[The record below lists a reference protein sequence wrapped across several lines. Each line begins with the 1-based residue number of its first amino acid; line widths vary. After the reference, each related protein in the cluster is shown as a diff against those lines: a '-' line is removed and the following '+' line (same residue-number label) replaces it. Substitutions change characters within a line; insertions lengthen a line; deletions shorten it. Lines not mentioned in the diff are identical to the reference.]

1 MSLFNRRSVILMT
14 AALAGCGFKPAY
26 GPSGTAS
33 VLMNQVVIDEPT
45 GNNTYLLVRELE
57 GRLGRVSSG
66 KYGLSVS
73 VTSEQRSIAKS
84 ISGVTSRYDVL
95 ATADYA
101 LRDLDTKEVLTSGKV
116 DSFTGYSTTGSTVAT
131 LAAETDAYERLMV
144 ILADQILS
152 KLVIF
157 SPNLAQ

>member
-1 MSLFNRRSVILMT
+1 MSLFNRRSVLLMT
-14 AALAGCGFKPAY
+14 AALAGCGFTPAY

-73 VTSEQRSIAKS
+73 VT
-84 ISGVTSRYDVL
+84 
-95 ATADYA
+95 
-101 LRDLDTKEVLTSGKV
+101 
-116 DSFTGYSTTGSTVAT
+116 
-131 LAAETDAYERLMV
+131 
-144 ILADQILS
+144 
-152 KLVIF
+152 
-157 SPNLAQ
+157 